1 MKWTCAESF
10 VGDMVRV
17 KIGEIYHYG
26 VCVGEDEII
35 QFGLPPISR
44 RGEPD
49 SSVCVCQ
56 TDKTAFSCGGNI
68 ERAELDAL
76 ELLQRHTPQKTVELA
91 RSRLGEKGY
100 NILHNNCE
108 HFAYECVLGK
118 RVCTQADEV
127 RKLFRSLPIVDV
139 YVAALPQTEE
149 DVALFPPQREREVAA
164 CQNERVR
171 REKHYVWKLLAY
183 ALQRSFGLKMQ
194 DVSFEKDKSG
204 KWTAKECFF
213 SLSHGGGLVA
223 VACSRKDVGID
234 VELADKVRATAVEK
248 TLTDNEKAAIF
259 GVADEEKTLALTE
272 LWTKKESLFK
282 KQGGGAFKPKTVET
296 QGERFYCKRLGG
308 GAVLCVATDTPE
320 KVRFFEDCPV
330 LG

>member
-1 MKWTCAESF
+1 MKWTCAEPC
-10 VGDMVRV
+10 VGDMLRV

-35 QFGLPPISR
+35 QFGLPPVSR
-44 RGEPD
+44 QGVPE
-49 SSVCVCQ
+49 SSVCVCK
-56 TDKTAFSCGGNI
+56 TDKAAFACGGAI

-76 ELLQRHTPQKTVELA
+76 ERLQRNPPQKTAELA
-91 RSRLGEKGY
+91 RARLGETGY

-139 YVAALPQTEE
+139 YVAVLPQTEE
-149 DVALFPPQREREVAA
+149 NVLLFPPQREGEIAA
-164 CQNERVR
+164 CKNERVR

-204 KWTAKECFF
+204 KWTAKECSF
-213 SLSHGGGLVA
+213 SLSHGGGVLA
-223 VACSRKDVGID
+223 VVCSRKDVGID
-234 VELADKVRATAVEK
+234 VERVDALRATTIEK
-248 TLTDNEKAAIF
+248 ALTDNERAALSC
-259 GVADEEKTLALTE
+259 VADEEKAFALTE

-282 KQGGGAFKPKTVET
+282 KQGGGAFKPKAVET
-296 QGERFYCKRLGG
+296 QGESFYCKHLDGG
-308 GAVLCVATDTPE
+308 VVLCVATDTPE
-320 KVRFFEDCPV
+320 KVRFYHDCPV
-330 LG
+330 IG